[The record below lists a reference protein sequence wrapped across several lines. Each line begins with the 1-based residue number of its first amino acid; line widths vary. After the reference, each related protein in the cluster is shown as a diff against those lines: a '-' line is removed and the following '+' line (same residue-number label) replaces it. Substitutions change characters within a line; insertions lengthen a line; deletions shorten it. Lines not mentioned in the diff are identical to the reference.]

1 MIGLMAASSPVEIE
15 AKADE
20 AQLPDEA
27 RQAGLRLFHDLTSKL
42 ELAAIE
48 LETKDG
54 EEWPR
59 HRFYFGPKDG
69 EIARLLIALQERPDA
84 AEVTTSPPR
93 DETTAGTLFIAG
105 SDGKFAAVL
114 VACANASRLHAIR
127 QELASRLSGTEP

>member
-27 RQAGLRLFHDLTSKL
+27 RQAGLRLFHDLDEQART
-42 ELAAIE
+42 
-48 LETKDG
+48 G
-54 EEWPR
+54 R
-59 HRFYFGPKDG
+59 HRTGDEGWRGVAAPSFLFRTERWRDREAYRR
-69 EIARLLIALQERPDA
+69 AQERPDA
-84 AEVTTSPPR
+84 VEMTASPPR